1 MPALLDGRRMEMNN
15 VKALV
20 ITTDWQKEDVI
31 SEISAENHSL
41 LKIIGCDNIDKTVFG
56 ENQEYVLVTDS
67 ESKTSETVNRY
78 LVNAGEYDEDQV
90 KYGHPWDT
98 INGKAVVMKADGSDI
113 TADDLFAVYA
123 RVIDPLDMRTC
134 PICNGK
140 SGKQY
145 MHWTTDCQG
154 VPFRHVC
161 EDCYPAAMEK
171 GYDGE
176 LYHEDEYE
184 D

>member
-20 ITTDWQKEDVI
+20 ITTDWQEEDVT

-41 LKIIGCDNIDKTVFG
+41 LKIIGCDSIDKTALG
-56 ENQEYVLVTDS
+56 ENQEYVLVTGS

-78 LVNAGEYDEDQV
+78 LVNVGEYNEDQV
-90 KYGHPWDT
+90 KYGQPWDT

-113 TADDLFAVYA
+113 TADDLFAIYA
-123 RVIDPLDMRTC
+123 RVIDPLDMHTC
-134 PICNGK
+134 QVCNEK
-140 SGKQY
+140 SAKHS
-145 MHWTTDCQG
+145 MLWTKDCHG

-161 EDCYPAAMEK
+161 QDCYLAAMEK

-184 D
+184 N